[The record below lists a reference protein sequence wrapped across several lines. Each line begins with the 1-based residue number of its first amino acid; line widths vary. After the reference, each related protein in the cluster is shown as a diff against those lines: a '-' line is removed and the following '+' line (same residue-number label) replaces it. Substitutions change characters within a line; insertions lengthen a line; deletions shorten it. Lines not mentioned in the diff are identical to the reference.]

1 MQGTPYDVSSNSL
14 FEELSNRLSI
24 AFSLLL
30 ISVAIVP
37 GLVILDGL
45 VAQSLVAVLA
55 AASLAFVGI
64 SARAADVNFTAQVTR
79 RLKLA
84 AAVPAIWMVLQILPM
99 PFSRMSHS
107 IWINANEALDRDWW
121 GHISID
127 IGATLGAL
135 VFYLANIA
143 LIVVTVFAARDR
155 RRAEIAL
162 FALTAVTTLTTIAL
176 LISKTGL
183 IVGAP
188 AGEINEI
195 LGAISSLGII
205 LSLATSVRAVERH
218 ESRPAENSW
227 PAMAACGAGLL
238 ICLAGLAASA
248 TLNLALTVVFGAV
261 VLASIQAIRRVGL
274 ESWAL
279 GIFIATMITA
289 AAMVI
294 LWRYDSSRMLSPFL
308 QFARAAS
315 PNAISVAQR
324 ILSDAG
330 WLGTGAATYAAI
342 LPIYQELGSS
352 VTSAPSTASAFAIEL
367 GWPMTLFTI
376 AVTVGLFITLY
387 RGALARGRD
396 FSIRPPPRPPLSS
409 FSPRPSA
416 MQACCIPASPWSP
429 TP

>member
-1 MQGTPYDVSSNSL
+1 M
-14 FEELSNRLSI
+14 SI

-45 VAQSLVAVLA
+45 VAQSLIAVLA
-55 AASLAFVGI
+55 ASALAFVGI

-127 IGATLGAL
+127 IGTTIGAL

-183 IVGAP
+183 V
-188 AGEINEI
+188 AGVSASEMNEI

-205 LSLATSVRAVERH
+205 LSLTAGVRAVERH
-218 ESRPAENSW
+218 ESRPAEIGATGAQY
-227 PAMAACGAGLL
+227 PAGPCGMRCRIADLSRRPGRQRNIEPCPDRRVRSCRFCFDTSHSPGRPGELGAGDFHRNHDRRGRDDHSLAL
-238 ICLAGLAASA
+238 RFRPYALAFSAIRQRCVPRRNFGSAANIVGHGLARNRRGDLCAAFAYLPGARQLGHEPTVNCLGIRNRAGLAHDP
-248 TLNLALTVVFGAV
+248 VHD
-261 VLASIQAIRRVGL
+261 RRDG
-274 ESWAL
+274 
-279 GIFIATMITA
+279 
-289 AAMVI
+289 
-294 LWRYDSSRMLSPFL
+294 
-308 QFARAAS
+308 RAFHH
-315 PNAISVAQR
+315 AISWRACAR
-324 ILSDAG
+324 TGFFLSG
-330 WLGTGAATYAAI
+330 RRR
-342 LPIYQELGSS
+342 
-352 VTSAPSTASAFAIEL
+352 
-367 GWPMTLFTI
+367 
-376 AVTVGLFITLY
+376 GLHYHHSRL
-387 RGALARGRD
+387 
-396 FSIRPPPRPPLSS
+396 
-409 FSPRPSA
+409 RPSA